1 MITYEQA
8 KILVKGQVAY
18 TLQKNKIKEVVIT
31 SITFHE
37 ERIVP
42 PYCKAAFRIGYK
54 LKGGTVEYYDWALV
68 RYAALA
74 LYLTKE
80 DVAEALVSDLYV
92 RRQELEDQ
100 LTRLEIRINEAKKF
114 GGLK

>member
-8 KILVKGQVAY
+8 KTLVEGQVAY
-18 TLQKNKIKEVVIT
+18 TIQKNKIKEVVIT
-31 SITFHE
+31 SITFHD
-37 ERIVP
+37 ERTIP
-42 PYCKAAFRIGYK
+42 PSRKAAFRIGYK

-68 RYAALA
+68 EYEVLT

-80 DVAEALVSDLYV
+80 EVAEALISDLYI

>member
-8 KILVKGQVAY
+8 KTLVAGQVAY

-37 ERIVP
+37 ERTVP
-42 PYCKAAFRIGYK
+42 PYRKAAFRIGYK

-68 RYAALA
+68 QYEILT

-80 DVAEALVSDLYV
+80 EVAEALVSDLEI
-92 RRQELEDQ
+92 RRQELRISLSDLKYGLTKQRNLED
-100 LTRLEIRINEAKKF
+100 
-114 GGLK
+114 

>member
-8 KILVKGQVAY
+8 KTLVKGQVAY
-18 TLQKNKIKEVVIT
+18 TIQNNKIKEVVIT

-37 ERIVP
+37 ERVAQP
-42 PYCKAAFRIGYK
+42 SRKAAFRIGYK

-68 RYAALA
+68 QYEILT

-80 DVAEALVSDLYV
+80 EVAEALISDLYI

>member
-8 KILVKGQVAY
+8 KTLVEGQVAY
-18 TLQKNKIKEVVIT
+18 TIQKNKIKEVVIT
-31 SITFHE
+31 SINHQE
-37 ERIVP
+37 ERVVP
-42 PYCKAAFRIGYK
+42 PYCKAAFRISYK
-54 LKGGTVEYYDWALV
+54 LKGGTVEYYDWVLV
-68 RYAALA
+68 RSAALK

-80 DVAEALVSDLYV
+80 EVAEALLSDLYI

>member
-1 MITYEQA
+1 MITFEQA
-8 KILVKGQVAY
+8 KTLTEGQVAY
-18 TLQKNKIKEVVIT
+18 TIQKNKIKEVVIT
-31 SITFHE
+31 SITFYE
-37 ERIVP
+37 ERVAQP
-42 PYCKAAFRIGYK
+42 SRKAAFRISYK

-68 RYAALA
+68 RYAALN

-80 DVAEALVSDLYV
+80 DVAEALISDLYI

-100 LTRLEIRINEAKKF
+100 LIRLEIRINEAKKF

>member
-8 KILVKGQVAY
+8 KTLVEGQVAY

-37 ERIVP
+37 ERTVP
-42 PYCKAAFRIGYK
+42 PYRKAAFRIGYK

-68 RYAALA
+68 QYEILT

-80 DVAEALVSDLYV
+80 EVAYALMSDLYI

-100 LTRLEIRINEAKKF
+100 LTRLEMRINEAKKF
-114 GGLK
+114 GGLR

>member
-8 KILVKGQVAY
+8 KTLVEGQVAY
-18 TLQKNKIKEVVIT
+18 TIQKNKIKEVVIT
-31 SITFHE
+31 SIIFSE
-37 ERIVP
+37 ERTVP
-42 PYCKAAFRIGYK
+42 PYRKAAFRIGYK

-68 RYAALA
+68 RFEALK

-80 DVAEALVSDLYV
+80 EVAEALISDLEI

>member
-8 KILVKGQVAY
+8 KTLVEGQVAY
-18 TLQKNKIKEVVIT
+18 TIQKNKIKEVVIT
-31 SITFHE
+31 SINHQE
-37 ERIVP
+37 ERVVP
-42 PYCKAAFRIGYK
+42 PYRRAAFRIGYK

-68 RYAALA
+68 QFEALK

-80 DVAEALVSDLYV
+80 AVVEALLSDLEI

-100 LTRLEIRINEAKKF
+100 LIRLEMRINEAKKF

>member
-8 KILVKGQVAY
+8 KTLVKGQVAY
-18 TLQKNKIKEVVIT
+18 TIQKNRIKEVVIT
-31 SITFHE
+31 SVTFYD
-37 ERIVP
+37 ERAAQP
-42 PYCKAAFRIGYK
+42 SRKAAFRVGYK
-54 LKGGTVEYYDWALV
+54 LKGGTVEYYDWALI
-68 RYAALA
+68 RFEILT

-80 DVAEALVSDLYV
+80 EVAEALISDLYI